1 MGFGNLGIGGLDS
14 YLVGDRWGSGDS
26 GLDFPFYEEGGYREW
41 DSDTGETTRGTVGDS
56 GWGGTNFLNDFTKGL
71 LGGTSGGQSGSST
84 SSSTTDRGKSFIDAF
99 IKDRD
104 FRNIGPGI
112 AYIGPEQ
119 PIVLPPPNVTNVVGG
134 GGAGGGGSSSGGSSS
149 GGSKVKNAVAGGL
162 TGFAQGGPV
171 GAAIGAFGGLLCD
184 IRTKTDISPLE
195 TTEVNDDLAEVAFFV
210 KKLRECA

>member
-1 MGFGNLGIGGLDS
+1 MGFGNLGIGQ
-14 YLVGDRWGSGDS
+14 WGSGDS
-26 GLDFPFYEEGGYREW
+26 GLDFPFFEEGGYTEW
-41 DSDTGETTRGTVGDS
+41 DSDTGETTYGTVGDS
-56 GWGGTNFLNDFTKGL
+56 GWGGTNFLGDFTKGL
-71 LGGTSGGQSGSST
+71 LGGDSSAGGQSGSST

-99 IKDRD
+99 IKDRE

-134 GGAGGGGSSSGGSSS
+134 GGAGGGGSSSS
-149 GGSKVKNAVAGGL
+149 GSKVKNAIAGGL
-162 TGFAQGGPV
+162 SGFAQGGPA
-171 GAAIGAFGGLLCD
+171 GAALGAFGGFLCD

>member
-14 YLVGDRWGSGDS
+14 YLANDRWGSGDS
-26 GLDFPFYEEGGYREW
+26 GLDFPFYEQGGYTEW
-41 DSDTGETTRGTVGDS
+41 DTDSDETTSGRVGDS
-56 GWGGTNFLNDFTKGL
+56 GWGGTDFLGGFTKGL
-71 LGGTSGGQSGSST
+71 LGGTSGGQRGSST

-99 IKDRD
+99 IKNRD

-134 GGAGGGGSSSGGSSS
+134 GGAGGGGSSSGGSSGGNKIGGAVS
-149 GGSKVKNAVAGGL
+149 GAL
-162 TGFAQGGPV
+162 TGFKV
-171 GAAIGAFGGLLCD
+171 GGLPGAVIGGIGGFLCD